1 MRHSKLLV
9 TTALALLAGTGI
21 ALSQDRSA
29 PAQGGPAMQQQ
40 APGQEKG
47 KAGNAQR
54 EGQAQQP
61 GRAQNQRGKNAET
74 TGQAPPANQ
83 AQPQRS
89 EEAPAPK
96 AQPNQQ
102 PKQGAG
108 QPKQGA
114 GQQNR
119 NDTTTGQQQPKQ
131 DQAPAARSQ
140 SQQPPQTQPQQ
151 QGQTTQQRPGAAP
164 ETRGQGAAGVTF
176 TTEQRTRIRETVL
189 RGGNAPQVE
198 RASINFALTVGTVVP
213 RTVRLVA
220 VPALIV
226 EVHPAWRGY
235 LYFVVDDEIIIVE
248 PGSLRIVAVIA
259 V

>member
-83 AQPQRS
+83 GQSERSQRG
-89 EEAPAPK
+89 EESPAPK
-96 AQPNQQ
+96 AQ
-102 PKQGAG
+102 QGQ

-140 SQQPPQTQPQQ
+140 GQQQPQTQPQQ
-151 QGQTTQQRPGAAP
+151 QGQTNQQRPGAAP

-189 RGGNAPQVE
+189 RGGSAPRVE

-220 VPALIV
+220 VPELIV